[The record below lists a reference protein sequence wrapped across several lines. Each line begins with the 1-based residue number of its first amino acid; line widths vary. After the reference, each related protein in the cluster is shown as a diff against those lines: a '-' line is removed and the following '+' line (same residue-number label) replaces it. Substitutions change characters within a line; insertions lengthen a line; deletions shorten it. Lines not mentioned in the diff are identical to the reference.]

1 MGNIKSRI
9 LKLEKSMLI
18 NNPEP
23 VKIARFIIGLDAE
36 PDGYTCNGVEIVRE
50 LGESSESLR
59 KRCQEAVNWPDAP
72 CSRLVFYPQAR

>member
-1 MGNIKSRI
+1 MGNIKNRI
-9 LKLEKSMLI
+9 VKLEKSMLI
-18 NNPEP
+18 IDPAP
-23 VKIARFIIGLDAE
+23 IRIARFIVAPGVE